1 LHGPYFIVD
10 EISDWRIQSGAAQ
23 LTLAGG
29 SKWII
34 SEREEK
40 FRLVRDTID
49 LALRQKKPVFLSGD
63 RNVGTIEWVT
73 LPKRLR
79 PMAIAREQQDGK
91 LRVTFYMSPSVY
103 YLRSDRPWYSTFRAL
118 IERVINEKKQTEL
131 SAELMVSIDTPT
143 SELVDVRAPQ

>member
-1 LHGPYFIVD
+1 MGTLTMTRRQCFVSLLITGIVMSAGNSESRGQTSGRILHGPYFIVD

-49 LALRQKKPVFLSGD
+49 LALRQKKPVFLS
-63 RNVGTIEWVT
+63 E
-73 LPKRLR
+73 
-79 PMAIAREQQDGK
+79 
-91 LRVTFYMSPSVY
+91 
-103 YLRSDRPWYSTFRAL
+103 
-118 IERVINEKKQTEL
+118 
-131 SAELMVSIDTPT
+131 
-143 SELVDVRAPQ
+143 